1 MRIFQPV
8 AAAVLA
14 SAMHAHAATAT
25 AAILFECPVERTP
38 SLQAVAALLG
48 TTTFQSTYNA
58 RDRVLR
64 LARQACRRGALAV
77 RVVAGEEPTTA
88 LVQRD
93 ALDLARG
100 LPVR

>member
-1 MRIFQPV
+1 MKIFHPVV
-8 AAAVLA
+8 AAILA
-14 SAMHAHAATAT
+14 SAMRVHAASPS
-25 AAILFECPVERTP
+25 AAIVLECPVERAPT
-38 SLQAVAALLG
+38 LQAVEALLG

-58 RDRVLR
+58 RDRILR

-77 RVVAGEEPTTA
+77 RVVAGDEPDAA